1 MSKVRPVPP
10 RRDRER
16 TSGESEPLFSAL
28 NTINVFLGNSVTRK
42 VIRSVCSS
50 DRTAVYDA
58 LSYYSGDNDLSIRKK
73 LKAFPICTFV
83 ELGRLSFH
91 VGKPKMQEFFSK
103 QVTRRGLSNI
113 IKSVAEYGISKPLKL
128 QAPFLVVWN
137 YTNACNLRC
146 KHCYQRAGK
155 MSQDELGLSERL
167 AIVDQLADNDVVA
180 VAFSGGEALLRD
192 DFWQVAQH
200 ASDQGLY
207 LSLATNGTLLTE
219 DVVRRLVDVGV
230 GYFEISLDS
239 VDPAKH
245 DAFRGVK
252 GTWDRT
258 IAGIKNVVAQGAY
271 AGIANTITNDN
282 YQELDALVRLSKN
295 LGVKRTLVFNFIP
308 VGRGAEIIDMDIPPD
323 VREHVLQQ
331 MYGYLGE
338 HDDGDF
344 QILTTAPQLSRVCLM
359 SSQTGVVSLAHFG
372 TGGFSEA
379 AGKVGLLSEFIGGC
393 GAGRMYCAIQPNGI
407 VTPCVFMPI
416 PVGDLRSE
424 QFIDIWRDSEVMQSL
439 RERHDLKEHCGS
451 CDYRN
456 VCGGCRARAYAYF
469 DDIKAPDIG
478 CINNIAAYN
487 ELKEK
492 VREVHASPE
501 AVQSAKSL

>member
-1 MSKVRPVPP
+1 MSKVRSVLP
-10 RRDRER
+10 RRYRER
-16 TSGESEPLFSAL
+16 NSEESEPLSSTL
-28 NTINVFLGNSVTRK
+28 NAINVFLGNGITRK

-50 DRTAVYDA
+50 DPTAVYDA
-58 LSYYSGDNDLSIRKK
+58 LSYYSGNNNLSIRKK
-73 LKAFPICTFV
+73 AKAFPICTFV

-91 VGKPKMQEFFSK
+91 VSKPKMQHFFEK

-128 QAPFLVVWN
+128 HSPFLVVWN
-137 YTNACNLRC
+137 YTDACNLRC
-146 KHCYQRAGK
+146 KHCYQGAGR
-155 MSQDELGLSERL
+155 MSKDELGLRERL

-180 VAFSGGEALLRD
+180 IAFSGGEALLRD

-200 ASDQGLY
+200 ASDRGLY
-207 LSLATNGTLLTE
+207 LSLATNGTLLTQ
-219 DVVRRLVDVGV
+219 DVVRRLIDVGV
-230 GYFEISLDS
+230 EYFEISLDS
-239 VDPAKH
+239 VDSAKH

-258 IAGIKNVVAQGAY
+258 MAGIKNVVAQGAY
-271 AGIANTITNDN
+271 TGIANTITNEN
-282 YQELDALVRLSKN
+282 YRELDDLVTLSKS

-308 VGRGAEIIDMDIPPD
+308 VGRGADIIDMDLSPD
-323 VREHVLQQ
+323 AREHVLQQ
-331 MYGYLGE
+331 IYRYLGE
-338 HDDGDF
+338 HDEGDF

-359 SSQTGVVSLAHFG
+359 NSQNGIVSLAHFG
-372 TGGFSEA
+372 TGGFDTSS
-379 AGKVGLLSEFIGGC
+379 GKVGVLSEFIGGC
-393 GAGRMYCAIQPNGI
+393 GAGRMYCAIQPNGV

-469 DDIKAPDIG
+469 GDIKAPDIG
-478 CINNIAAYN
+478 CINNINAYN

-492 VREVHASPE
+492 ASELHASHE
-501 AVQSAKSL
+501 ITQSAKSL